1 MHKIME
7 KRNEGEGGRGGEK
20 IVRIG
25 KNRGAGRPFDSQG
38 G

>member
-1 MHKIME
+1 ME
-7 KRNEGEGGRGGEK
+7 KRNEGEGARGGGGEK

-25 KNRGAGRPFDSQG
+25 KNRGAARPFDSQG